1 MGMGARFINIDRDT
15 PMLLPPDLRDWL
27 PEDHM
32 VHFILEVVQTIDLSG
47 FSVNARGTGSKQY
60 PPSML
65 LALLVY
71 CYCTGRFSSRVIE
84 EASYCDVAV
93 RYICVGT
100 HPDHDTICT
109 FRRVNRKAFEQFF
122 VHVLEV
128 AAQSGV
134 MKKVGA
140 ISVDGTKVHANASKH
155 SAVSYARA
163 QEMLEELENEVAAL
177 TEKAEQSDCS
187 GQEDCAFNLPDEIA
201 LRSERKAK
209 IAEAISVIESR
220 HEEKLARE
228 RQEYEDKVARRQA
241 QRAAGQKP
249 KGPEPKEPSS
259 PVEDKAQ
266 YNFTDPES
274 RIMKSGTGKHFEQSY
289 NAQAGVEVE
298 SMLIV
303 SNTLSDQ
310 PNDKQELLPVLD
322 AAKANGFKVNK
333 VLADTG
339 YYSEDNVKEADA
351 RSVDAYI
358 AVEKQSHGI
367 KLETIL
373 GGASAEVPA
382 LPAEATAK
390 ERMAHKLKTPAGAEL
405 YKLRKQTVE
414 PVFGIIKHC
423 MGFRQFLMRGKEK
436 VTGEWNLVCTAYNLK
451 RIFNLKQVQAEGA
464 PCPNL
469 MQKLRKC
476 GSTKEYPSLNAK
488 NCTNGALL
496 HLFANRINKIICV
509 LRKSL
514 NFPKFSFN

>member
-1 MGMGARFINIDRDT
+1 
-15 PMLLPPDLRDWL
+15 MLLPPDLRDWL

-32 VHFILEVVQTIDLSG
+32 VHFILEVVQTMDLSG
-47 FSVNARGTGSKQY
+47 FSINVRGTGSRQY

-93 RYICVGT
+93 RYICAGS

-134 MKKVGA
+134 IKKVGTV
-140 ISVDGTKVHANASKH
+140 SVDGTKIHANASKH

-163 QEMLEELENEVAAL
+163 QEMLEQLENEVAAL
-177 TEKAEQSDCS
+177 TEKAEQSDRS
-187 GQEDCAFNLPDEIA
+187 EQEDCAFSLPDEIA
-201 LRSERKAK
+201 LRKKRKAK
-209 IAEAISVIESR
+209 IAEAIAVIESR

-228 RQEYEDKVARRQA
+228 RQEYEEKVARRQA
-241 QRAAGQKP
+241 QRAEGKKP
-249 KGPEPKEPSS
+249 KGREPKEPSS
-259 PVEDKAQ
+259 DVDGKAQ

-303 SNTLSDQ
+303 SNTLSGQ
-310 PNDKQELLPVLD
+310 PNDKQELLAVLD
-322 AAKANGFKVNK
+322 AAESNGFETDK

-339 YYSEDNVKEADA
+339 YYSEANVAGAESRKVEP
-351 RSVDAYI
+351 YI

-367 KLETIL
+367 ELESIL
-373 GGASAEVPA
+373 EDSPAEVPE
-382 LPAEATAK
+382 LPAEATTK
-390 ERMAHKLKTPAGAEL
+390 EQMAHKLKTPEGAEL

-423 MGFRQFLMRGKEK
+423 MRFRQFLMRGKEK
-436 VTGEWNLVCTAYNLK
+436 VSGEWNLVCTAYNLK
-451 RIFNLKQVQAEGA
+451 RTFNLIQAQADE
-464 PCPNL
+464 
-469 MQKLRKC
+469 
-476 GSTKEYPSLNAK
+476 
-488 NCTNGALL
+488 ALC
-496 HLFANRINKIICV
+496 KPQ
-509 LRKSL
+509 
-514 NFPKFSFN
+514 PKMV

>member
-1 MGMGARFINIDRDT
+1 
-15 PMLLPPDLRDWL
+15 MLLPPDLRDWL

-32 VHFILEVVQTIDLSG
+32 VHFILEVVQTMDLSG
-47 FSVNARGTGSKQY
+47 FSVNVRGTGSKQY

-84 EASYCDVAV
+84 EASHCDVAV
-93 RYICVGT
+93 RYICAGL

-109 FRRVNRKAFEQFF
+109 FRRVNRTAFEKFF

-134 MKKVGA
+134 MKKVGTV
-140 ISVDGTKVHANASKH
+140 SVDGTKIHANASKH

-163 QEMLEELENEVAAL
+163 QEMFEQLENEVATL
-177 TEKAEQSDCS
+177 TEKAEQSDRC
-187 GQEDCAFNLPDEIA
+187 GQEDSALNLPDEIA
-201 LRSERKAK
+201 RREERKAK
-209 IAEAISVIESR
+209 IAEAMAVIESR

-228 RQEYEDKVARRQA
+228 RREYEEKVARRQA
-241 QRAAGQKP
+241 QRAEGKKP
-249 KGPEPKEPSS
+249 RGREPKEPSS
-259 PVEDKAQ
+259 EVDGKAQ

-289 NAQAGVEVE
+289 NAQAAVEVE

-322 AAKANGFKVNK
+322 EAESNGFGVTK

-339 YYSEDNVKEADA
+339 YYSEANVEGAESRKIEPY
-351 RSVDAYI
+351 V

-367 KLETIL
+367 ELESIL
-373 GGASAEVPA
+373 EDSPAEVPE

-390 ERMAHKLKTPAGAEL
+390 EQMAHKLKTPEGAEL

-423 MGFRQFLMRGKEK
+423 MRFRQFLMRGKEK
-436 VTGEWNLVCTAYNLK
+436 VSGEWNLVCTAYNLK
-451 RIFNLKQVQAEGA
+451 RTFNLIQAQAGEGLSK
-464 PCPNL
+464 P
-469 MQKLRKC
+469 Q
-476 GSTKEYPSLNAK
+476 AK
-488 NCTNGALL
+488 M
-496 HLFANRINKIICV
+496 V
-509 LRKSL
+509 
-514 NFPKFSFN
+514 